1 MMRRSGP
8 FIRSMVRDKRRKA
21 IVKGAARSAMLIE
34 PTKECSQCRSTVVR
48 F

>member
-1 MMRRSGP
+1 MRRSGP
-8 FIRSMVRDKRRKA
+8 FIRSMVRDKRCKA
-21 IVKGAARSAMLIE
+21 IVKGAAGSAMLIE